1 MPHKLCLGALLLSL
15 AFNGNADQSDFNKE
29 IVIVAKKQ
37 STDLKNKI
45 ASYIEDVKITQ
56 GSLTIEA
63 DMVQVHNEPKSNL
76 KSYLAKGKPARFSQ
90 RLDDGQLIELQAE
103 EISYSPESNIIT
115 IKGNAS
121 VSQEGSKVTG
131 DIITY
136 NILTEQLS
144 AESTGSVTTVLKPE
158 TNNKAKVKAKAVEK
172 SESVQQQIDPEAID
186 AATKNA
192 EQLLEKE
199 QKDSSK
205 EPAKNAEQQTSE
217 SLQNSEEQ
225 QPETEQKQE

>member
-1 MPHKLCLGALLLSL
+1 MPHKLTLGGLLILL
-15 AFNGNADQSDFNKE
+15 AFNLNADESDFDKE

-37 STDLKNKI
+37 STDLRNKV

-63 DMVQVHNEPKSNL
+63 DIVQVHNEPKSNF

-103 EISYSPESNIIT
+103 EISYSPESNVIT

-144 AESTGSVTTVLKPE
+144 AESSESVTTILKPE
-158 TNNKAKVKAKAVEK
+158 AKNKAKDKAIDATEKA
-172 SESVQQQIDPEAID
+172 QGQLDPEAID
-186 AATKNA
+186 ATVKKTDKVLNNSSKANKNESKQNA
-192 EQLLEKE
+192 ETE
-199 QKDSSK
+199 QST
-205 EPAKNAEQQTSE
+205 ET
-217 SLQNSEEQ
+217 
-225 QPETEQKQE
+225 ETEQKQE